1 MIQKAIQKVVEKK
14 DLTLDESKE
23 VFEIIMS
30 GRATDAQIAGFL
42 IALRMK
48 GETVDEITGAALIM
62 RAKAS
67 SIHPK
72 VSGLIVDTCGTGGD
86 KKNTFNI
93 STTAAFVISGAG
105 IAVAKH
111 GNRSVSSKSGS
122 ADVLKSL
129 GINIDL
135 TPEKVEKCIE
145 EIGMGFMFA
154 PVFHGAM
161 KHAINARR
169 ELGVRTIFN
178 ILGPLTNPANAD
190 SQVIGVYD
198 ENLIE
203 KMAEVLKNL
212 GVKHAF
218 IVHGNGLD
226 EITTDGVT
234 KVCELKDGVIKKYE
248 ITPTDL
254 GFKISSNEDLLGNSP
269 DDNANITINILK
281 GIDKSA
287 KRDIVVLNAAAAI
300 VAAGKAKDFK
310 EGIIIAQESID
321 SGNAFKKLESLKE
334 FTNR

>member
-14 DLTLDESKE
+14 DLTIDETKE
-23 VFEIIMS
+23 VFDIIMS

-42 IALRMK
+42 VALRIK
-48 GETVDEITGAALIM
+48 GETVDEITGAAIIM

-67 SIHPK
+67 TIHPK

-93 STTAAFVISGAG
+93 STTSAFVISGAG

-129 GINIDL
+129 GINIDII
-135 TPEKVEKCIE
+135 PEKVEKCIE
-145 EIGMGFMFA
+145 EIGIGFMFA

-178 ILGPLTNPANAD
+178 ILGPLTNPANAH

-198 ENLIE
+198 EKLIE

-212 GVKHAF
+212 GVNHAF
-218 IVHGNGLD
+218 VVHGNGLD

-234 KVCELKDGVIKKYE
+234 KVCELKNGVIKKYE
-248 ITPTDL
+248 INPTDL
-254 GFKISSNEDLLGNSP
+254 GFEISSTEALLGNSP

-300 VAAGKAKDFK
+300 VAAGKAKDIK
-310 EGIIIAQESID
+310 EGIKLAEESID
-321 SGNAFKKLESLKE
+321 SGNALQKLEALKE
-334 FTNR
+334 YTNR